1 MSEIKKRGRKKK
13 SDIFNDTQDNEI
25 RIDNDDDDL
34 RQFLKKDKEV
44 NEYSKLEDID
54 ASTLKEIEK
63 LEEQEE
69 QQPEPSNSEYNPLN
83 EPVKQRS
90 YTGGI
95 VTNSNPIINNQVNQ
109 NLGERIIEEPL
120 YNNSGSAKLEID
132 DDLINPN
139 NSNQQQKKSNSNSN
153 NSNNNSNSNSG
164 TMSKEEQD
172 REKKRLQEE
181 ENLRELSRKEKKE
194 QVEQTANAILLAY
207 KNYIPVPFIYI
218 STYNEKKLKDLH
230 EKDLIDL
237 DVQIKKDGTTFREYY
252 KEHDAKV
259 EQAFSVTDEEVEAL
273 KNPLVRVLMEKE
285 IALTPTQE
293 LLFTG
298 GQILAGKVMLAM
310 KFFMEKKSDIEEM
323 KNMHRE
329 KMEMDERKIRLE
341 QERMERESQRNTEK
355 AEKTQPKKE
364 EEKIETVEAE
374 TYSPTL
380 DDVVEFEDDN
390 DIPD

>member
-1 MSEIKKRGRKKK
+1 
-13 SDIFNDTQDNEI
+13 
-25 RIDNDDDDL
+25 
-34 RQFLKKDKEV
+34 
-44 NEYSKLEDID
+44 
-54 ASTLKEIEK
+54 
-63 LEEQEE
+63 
-69 QQPEPSNSEYNPLN
+69 
-83 EPVKQRS
+83 
-90 YTGGI
+90 
-95 VTNSNPIINNQVNQ
+95 
-109 NLGERIIEEPL
+109 
-120 YNNSGSAKLEID
+120 
-132 DDLINPN
+132 
-139 NSNQQQKKSNSNSN
+139 
-153 NSNNNSNSNSG
+153 
-164 TMSKEEQD
+164 
-172 REKKRLQEE
+172 
-181 ENLRELSRKEKKE
+181 
-194 QVEQTANAILLAY
+194 
-207 KNYIPVPFIYI
+207 
-218 STYNEKKLKDLH
+218 
-230 EKDLIDL
+230 
-237 DVQIKKDGTTFREYY
+237 
-252 KEHDAKV
+252 
-259 EQAFSVTDEEVEAL
+259 
-273 KNPLVRVLMEKE
+273 MEKE